1 MPRRLFGRARE
12 EKAPRP
18 PKCDDL
24 LTMTIGPRPEGGC
37 QQCIDAGD
45 TWVHLRFCVTCNT
58 VGCCE
63 DSKNQHARKHAEST
77 GHPVVRTKEPGED
90 WAWCYEHGMG
100 INLMRD
106 DSPA

>member
-1 MPRRLFGRARE
+1 MARWLRRT
-12 EKAPRP
+12 KKDAPARP

-24 LTMTIGPRPEGGC
+24 VNMTIGPRPEGGC
-37 QQCIDAGD
+37 QPCIDAGD

-63 DSKNQHARKHAEST
+63 DSKNQHARKHAAAT
-77 GHPVVRTKEPGED
+77 GHPVVRTREPGED
-90 WAWCYEHGMG
+90 WAWCYEHEMGM
-100 INLMRD
+100 NLMRD